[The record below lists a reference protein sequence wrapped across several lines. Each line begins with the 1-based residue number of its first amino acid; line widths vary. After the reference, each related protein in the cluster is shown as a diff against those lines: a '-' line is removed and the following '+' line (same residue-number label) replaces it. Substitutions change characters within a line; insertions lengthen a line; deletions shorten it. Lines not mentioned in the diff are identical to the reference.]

1 MGNSKLKGKDL
12 DKINIKSNKAKSI
25 AINLMSKF
33 FKHLTKEEKLALLEN
48 LFNNPEEYLD
58 HPYLQLLAE
67 EYVEIVEEN
76 DSKCY
81 ELKSEPESYKIF
93 GKKIISENAIKQMD
107 TAMSLPITK
116 SGALMSDAH
125 AGYGLPIGGVVACKN
140 AVIPYGVGLDIGC
153 RMHLSIFE
161 GLDARFFK
169 KYNFAI
175 KSALHEMTHFGI
187 GQLQKTYEE
196 HAVLS
201 RKEFR
206 EIYILRKLFGKA
218 KGQIGTSG
226 SGNHFV
232 EFGLITL
239 EQDNTLGLIP
249 GEYVGILSHSGSR
262 GLGAGIANHYIEVAK
277 SKCKLPSGAKN
288 LAWLDLDSEEGQEY
302 WISMTLAGDYAQ
314 ACHEVI
320 HRKMEKALSIK
331 AVRTIQ
337 NHHNFAWKE
346 KQADGQEL
354 IVHRKG
360 ATPAQKGV
368 YGIIPG
374 SMLTPGY
381 IVSGKG
387 TDNSL
392 NSASHGAGRKF
403 SRSFAKQSFTRS
415 ELKKQLKD
423 QGVHLIGAG
432 MDEAPGAYKDIE
444 EVMRYQKELVHVE
457 GKFIPK
463 FVKMDK

>member
-12 DKINIKSNKAKSI
+12 DKINIKSDKAKSI
-25 AINLMSKF
+25 AINIMSKF
-33 FKHLTKEEKLALLEN
+33 FKHVSKAEKLEILQN
-48 LFNNPEEYLD
+48 LFNNPEQFLN
-58 HPYLQLLAE
+58 HPYLHLLAE
-67 EYVEIVEEN
+67 EYIDFVEEN
-76 DSKCY
+76 VAKCY
-81 ELKSEPESYKIF
+81 ELKNKPEDYTIF
-93 GKKIISENAIKQMD
+93 GNKLISDRTIKQMD
-107 TAMSLPITK
+107 TAMSLPIVK
-116 SGALMSDAH
+116 SGALMPDAH
-125 AGYGLPIGGVVACKN
+125 AGYGLPIGGVVACEN

-153 RMHLSIFE
+153 RMHLSIYE
-161 GLDARFFK
+161 GLVNKFFK
-169 KYNFAI
+169 KYNFAV
-175 KSALHEMTHFGI
+175 KTALNEMTHFGI
-187 GQLQKTYEE
+187 GRMQNTYEE
-196 HAVLS
+196 HPVLS

-232 EFGLITL
+232 EFGLISL
-239 EQDNTLGLIP
+239 EKDNTLNLAA

-262 GLGAGIANHYIEVAK
+262 GLGAGIANHYIDVAK

-302 WISMTLAGDYAQ
+302 WISMNLAGDYAQ

-320 HRKMEKALSIK
+320 HRKLEKALSIK
-331 AVRTIQ
+331 AVKTIQ

-346 KQADGQEL
+346 KQADGKEL

-374 SMLTPGY
+374 SMLSAGY

-387 TDNSL
+387 KEGAI
-392 NSASHGAGRKF
+392 NSASHGAGRKL
-403 SRSFAKQSFTRS
+403 SRGHAKHSFTRS
-415 ELKKQLKD
+415 ELNKQLKD
-423 QGVHLIGAG
+423 QGVYLSGAG

-444 EVMRYQKELVHVE
+444 EVMRYQKDLVHIE